1 MRVKCDQCP
10 DRTVDALLLQVT
22 HSVQTNQQVV
32 SIHISHIIAQ
42 CGQRK
47 NHTGVLRG
55 LCTMKLFLI
64 INVCVYKFYHV
75 LVIAFCIGDVA
86 VSPLQTD
93 DDPLSSGGIND
104 DAILL
109 CKIRQIIT
117 GGLVCGFHINCCGC

>member
-1 MRVKCDQCP
+1 M
-10 DRTVDALLLQVT
+10 TVY
-22 HSVQTNQQVV
+22 
-32 SIHISHIIAQ
+32 ISYIIAKCSQ
-42 CGQRK
+42 CK
-47 NHTGVLRG
+47 DHTGVLSG
-55 LCTMKLFLI
+55 LCTMELLLI

-86 VSPLQTD
+86 VSSLQTD

-109 CKIRQIIT
+109 RKIRQIIT